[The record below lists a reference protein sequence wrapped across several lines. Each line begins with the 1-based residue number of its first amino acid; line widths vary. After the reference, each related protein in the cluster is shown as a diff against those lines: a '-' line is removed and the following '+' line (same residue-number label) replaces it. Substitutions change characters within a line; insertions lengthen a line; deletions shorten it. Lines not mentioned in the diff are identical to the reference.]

1 LPGSIISRSVFDYP
15 RLSAERTALEERM
28 ADPGFWNDP
37 AGAKRSLAQ
46 AKRLKTWLEPLVTVS
61 AACADLALLDEM
73 AVAEADA
80 AAGAEVEAELAK
92 LEQRLDD
99 YELLLMFKD
108 EDDDKNA
115 ILTIH
120 PGAGGT
126 ESADWAEML
135 WRMYARYGERRG
147 WQLDVLDLQ
156 RGEEA
161 GVKSVTV
168 EVKGEFAYGR
178 LKAERGVHR
187 LVRISPFDAQSRR
200 HTSFASVFVFPEV
213 EEADAIEID
222 EGDLK
227 IDTFRASGAGGQH
240 VNKTSSA
247 IRLTHLPTGL
257 VVSCQDER
265 SQHRNRESAM
275 KILMA
280 RLYQLRRDEE
290 EAARKVLESS
300 KTEIGWGNQIR
311 SYVFHPYTM
320 VKDHRTN
327 VETGN
332 LQAVM
337 DGELDR
343 FVEAWLK
350 QAAGMAAGGEA

>member
-1 LPGSIISRSVFDYP
+1 
-15 RLSAERTALEERM
+15 M
-28 ADPGFWNDP
+28 AAPGFWEDP
-37 AGAKRSLAQ
+37 AGAKRTLAQ
-46 AKRLKTWLEPLVTVS
+46 AKRLKTWLEPLTAIA
-61 AACADLALLDEM
+61 AACADLTVLDEL
-73 AVAEADA
+73 AAAESDA
-80 AAGAEVEAELAK
+80 AAHAEVAAELAQ
-92 LEQRLDD
+92 LGQRLDD
-99 YELLLMFKD
+99 YELLLMFKG

-135 WRMYARYGERRG
+135 WRMYTRFAERRG
-147 WQLDVLDLQ
+147 WQLDLLDLQ

-161 GVKSVTV
+161 GVKSVAL
-168 EVKGEFAYGR
+168 EVKGDFAYGR

-213 EEADAIEID
+213 EEADAIAIED
-222 EGDLK
+222 GDLK

-247 IRLTHLPTGL
+247 VRLTHLPTGI

-280 RLYQLRRDEE
+280 RLYQLRREEE
-290 EAARKVLESS
+290 EAARQELESS

-343 FVEAWLK
+343 FIEAYLK
-350 QAAGMAAGGEA
+350 QAAGMAVGGES